1 MSISGVKH
9 FSERRPRS
17 SIVRLRKIISRLG
30 RSKESDSKKPKKGKK
45 IKNLTYS
52 RLKVLVELE
61 G

>member
-45 IKNLTYS
+45 
-52 RLKVLVELE
+52 
-61 G
+61 